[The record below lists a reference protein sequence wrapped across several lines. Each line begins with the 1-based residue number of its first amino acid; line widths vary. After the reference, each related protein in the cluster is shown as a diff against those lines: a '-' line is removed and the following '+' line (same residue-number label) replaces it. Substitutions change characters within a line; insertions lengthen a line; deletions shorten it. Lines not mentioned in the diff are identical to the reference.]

1 VDKISLSNIR
11 NKALASLIMGIIIIG
26 VILFLLAWTLN
37 YWQAWIYLAIFSSSS
52 IIITIYF
59 LRHDPK
65 LVERRLKV
73 GPSAEKEK
81 SQKVIQSF
89 SFIFVIIL
97 VLISVLDHR
106 FHWSIVPWF
115 LVVVS
120 DVFIISG
127 FVLLFFI
134 YKENTYLSATIE
146 VEKQQKVIS
155 TGPYRIIRHPLYLS
169 AILLFIF
176 TPIALGSLWGLC
188 VSFPAIASVIWR
200 LINEEKTLSKNL
212 PGYIEYCQIT
222 RYRLIPLIW

>member
-1 VDKISLSNIR
+1 MDKINLNNIR
-11 NKALASLIMGIIIIG
+11 NRALVALIMGIITIG
-26 VILFLLAWTLN
+26 SILFLLAWTLN
-37 YWQAWIYLAIFSSSS
+37 YWQAWIYLVIFSLSS
-52 IIITIYF
+52 IIVTIYF

-81 SQKVIQSF
+81 NQKVIQSF

-97 VLISVLDHR
+97 VLISVLDYR
-106 FHWSIVPWF
+106 FHWSNVPWF
-115 LVVVS
+115 LVAIS
-120 DVFIISG
+120 DVFIVSG

-134 YKENTYLSATIE
+134 YKENTYVSATIE

-155 TGPYRIIRHPLYLS
+155 AGPYRIIRHPLYLS
-169 AILLFIF
+169 AVLLFIF
-176 TPIALGSLWGLC
+176 TPLALGSLWGLC
-188 VSFPAIASVIWR
+188 VSFPSIATVIFR

-212 PGYIEYCQIT
+212 PGYIEYCKRT